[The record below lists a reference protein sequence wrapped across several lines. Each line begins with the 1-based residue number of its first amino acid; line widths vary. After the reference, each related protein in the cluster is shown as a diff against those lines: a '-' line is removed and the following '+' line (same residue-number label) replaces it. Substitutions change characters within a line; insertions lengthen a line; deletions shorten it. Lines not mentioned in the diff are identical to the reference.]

1 MTKLGL
7 LPDGSTGGVRKVCV
21 QICVKSFQAVRLHL
35 SDPFKENGLRAL
47 PGPMGLWVIAAPW
60 LPILGN
66 ASSPDGTFP

>member
-1 MTKLGL
+1 
-7 LPDGSTGGVRKVCV
+7 
-21 QICVKSFQAVRLHL
+21 RLHL